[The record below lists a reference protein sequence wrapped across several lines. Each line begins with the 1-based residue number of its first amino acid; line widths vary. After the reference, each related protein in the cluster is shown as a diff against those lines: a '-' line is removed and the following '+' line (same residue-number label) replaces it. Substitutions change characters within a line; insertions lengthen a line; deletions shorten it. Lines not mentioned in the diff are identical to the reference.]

1 MLGHSFGEP
10 DAAMPRRI
18 GRVVALVHRVAASK
32 KHGVRHSCSVE
43 MRSGW
48 PAILARVDVGLH
60 YIAPLVDVVAEDARD
75 VVPALGE
82 NLVIPRRSRKAT
94 LAGGDG
100 RFPFQFL
107 ASIKVSLLFGKIDN
121 DSWRV
126 RAAFVI
132 PPAGRYRGGQSS
144 SHRLLH
150 SGWQLSA
157 ATEKD
162 RNRRQGEKPNE
173 LDRFH
178 EARKVCSEFKGAR
191 RRLSIGLWSH
201 MRTLIT
207 QPNSNLRKTFNS
219 FPKQNSDE
227 NVQRNGEIRA
237 TSFNERRSNRS
248 FTSAGQE
255 LANFG
260 RRRSRRHVKSIGTP
274 ARSFRSRDFIG
285 QWRAER
291 AGDGRVEGV
300 RCCLERHWPARR
312 ERLRGDRSGQTKTT
326 SQRSCP
332 YWI

>member
-1 MLGHSFGEP
+1 MIGKGKRLAGTAP
-10 DAAMPRRI
+10 DAA
-18 GRVVALVHRVAASK
+18 S
-32 KHGVRHSCSVE
+32 
-43 MRSGW
+43 
-48 PAILARVDVGLH
+48 
-60 YIAPLVDVVAEDARD
+60 APLLSDPARFDDFYQRYFLPLVRRATWKHRLEKEDARD
-75 VVPALGE
+75 VVSALGE

-178 EARKVCSEFKGAR
+178 EARKVCSECLLRVLFNGTKIR
-191 RRLSIGLWSH
+191 RFLRLSIGLWSH

-207 QPNSNLRKTFNS
+207 QPNSNLRKTFNA

-227 NVQRNGEIRA
+227 NVQRNGDMRFLFDNRVHFRCDFCCNDPLKIRA
-237 TSFNERRSNRS
+237 NQVQCAAIQQKLCLHG
-248 FTSAGQE
+248 AGACE
-255 LANFG
+255 FW
-260 RRRSRRHVKSIGTP
+260 SSKITP
-274 ARSFRSRDFIG
+274 TR
-285 QWRAER
+285 
-291 AGDGRVEGV
+291 
-300 RCCLERHWPARR
+300 
-312 ERLRGDRSGQTKTT
+312 
-326 SQRSCP
+326 
-332 YWI
+332 

>member
-1 MLGHSFGEP
+1 MLGHSFGQP
-10 DAAMPRRI
+10 DAAMRRRI
-18 GRVVALVHRVAASK
+18 GRDVALVHRVAASK
-32 KHGVRHSCSVE
+32 KHGVRHSCPVE

-60 YIAPLVDVVAEDARD
+60 YVAPLADVVAEDARD

-178 EARKVCSEFKGAR
+178 EARKVCSECLLRVLFNGTKIR
-191 RRLSIGLWSH
+191 RFLRLSIGLWSH
-201 MRTLIT
+201 MRTRNRI
-207 QPNSNLRKTFNS
+207 PMRTFSAMGTCDFCFDNKVH
-219 FPKQNSDE
+219 FRCDFCCNDPLK
-227 NVQRNGEIRA
+227 IRA
-237 TSFNERRSNRS
+237 NQVQCAAIQQKLCLHG
-248 FTSAGQE
+248 AGACE
-255 LANFG
+255 FW
-260 RRRSRRHVKSIGTP
+260 SSKITP
-274 ARSFRSRDFIG
+274 TR
-285 QWRAER
+285 
-291 AGDGRVEGV
+291 
-300 RCCLERHWPARR
+300 
-312 ERLRGDRSGQTKTT
+312 
-326 SQRSCP
+326 
-332 YWI
+332 

>member
-1 MLGHSFGEP
+1 MLGHSFGQP
-10 DAAMPRRI
+10 DAAMRRRI
-18 GRVVALVHRVAASK
+18 GRDVALVHRVAASK
-32 KHGVRHSCSVE
+32 KHGVRHSCPVE

-60 YIAPLVDVVAEDARD
+60 YVAPLVDVVAEDARD
-75 VVPALGE
+75 VVSALGE

-162 RNRRQGEKPNE
+162 RNRRQGEKPPNE

-178 EARKVCSEFKGAR
+178 EARKVCSECLLRVLFNGTKIR
-191 RRLSIGLWSH
+191 RFLRLSIGLWSH

-207 QPNSNLRKTFNS
+207 QSNSNLRKTFNS
-219 FPKQNSDE
+219 FPKQNSDQ
-227 NVQRNGEIRA
+227 NVQRNGDVRLD
-237 TSFNERRSNRS
+237 R
-248 FTSAGQE
+248 
-255 LANFG
+255 
-260 RRRSRRHVKSIGTP
+260 KSK
-274 ARSFRSRDFIG
+274 
-285 QWRAER
+285 
-291 AGDGRVEGV
+291 
-300 RCCLERHWPARR
+300 
-312 ERLRGDRSGQTKTT
+312 RL
-326 SQRSCP
+326 
-332 YWI
+332 